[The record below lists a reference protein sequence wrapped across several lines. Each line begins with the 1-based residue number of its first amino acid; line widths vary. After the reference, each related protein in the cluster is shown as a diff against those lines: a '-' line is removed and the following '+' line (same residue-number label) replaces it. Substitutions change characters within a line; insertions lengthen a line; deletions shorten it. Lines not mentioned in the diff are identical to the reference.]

1 MVTAGEWEEMCIV
14 AIEENTAIVLQ
25 TQLFQDLL
33 ISIGLTPPSNQVY
46 VHSVCIQ
53 YSLMLY

>member
-1 MVTAGEWEEMCIV
+1 MCIV

-46 VHSVCIQ
+46 VHSVCTIQ
-53 YSLMLY
+53 SMLY